1 MQDDAPPLLNQ
12 LRTQA
17 SPLRDLINHA
27 ERISALDQALRQW
40 SPEPWFQAIRLANIR
55 GDTVVLFASNA
66 AALVPLRYRQ
76 QALLSF
82 IREQLRLPCTK
93 LETKVKPAVH
103 DRLSRIYVRPRT

>member
-1 MQDDAPPLLNQ
+1 MQNDAPPLLSR

-17 SPLRDLINHA
+17 SPLRDLIDHA

-40 SPEPWFQAIRLANIR
+40 TPEPWFQAIRLANIR

-76 QALLSF
+76 QALLSYL
-82 IREQLRLPCTK
+82 REHLRIPCTR
-93 LETKVKPAVH
+93 LETKVKPDVH
-103 DRLSRIYVRPRT
+103 KTFTAG